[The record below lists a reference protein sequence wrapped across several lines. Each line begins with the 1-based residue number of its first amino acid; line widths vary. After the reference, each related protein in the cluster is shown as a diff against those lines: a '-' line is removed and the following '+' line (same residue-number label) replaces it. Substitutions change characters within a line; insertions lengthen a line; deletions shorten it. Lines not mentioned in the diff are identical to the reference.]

1 MAMTM
6 FSLMALQLLSPALS
20 LKGWRSS
27 LNSHGWM
34 RPYSRLGGLSA
45 HPERD
50 RGFVGFDELRKL
62 EDRCSALSKQES
74 SFLLSFYSPTLKSFK
89 LLPDTSPHRVSITS
103 TCMVLT
109 AMLLNPENWRDSA
122 RWEDEGQSQISLK
135 AIVNTLQTAN
145 WTFDAFQLP
154 VLVSTLIRLKSVD
167 VKDPKYV
174 QAVMT
179 LLEQRSRISQHRNQS
194 TSAYLR
200 LQNARALLL
209 VVESGYVPY
218 ELKGTHKIGYALER
232 ASLVAFDEMCRQLAF
247 FNSGDLT
254 NFDPVI
260 LNFVTLTYFET
271 SQSLFLKSFAR
282 GVIPPTEMKL
292 IKSALAIIF
301 GVQRL
306 DGTWQKGEPIF
317 KIGSSKGDIGNNY
330 VFFFDILG
338 CMLGTMAEREPNL
351 FAPYIPEIE
360 RCLTWAETN
369 ILQEMMAEDC
379 DTFGR
384 CYGSIVKGWRS
395 NHLGTGGAISWC
407 TAQVFIALSG
417 LRKLLKTLITNSI
430 LAGAKVHSSMV

>member
-1 MAMTM
+1 MSQAY
-6 FSLMALQLLSPALS
+6 ADRQQEEVV
-20 LKGWRSS
+20 SS
-27 LNSHGWM
+27 VVS
-34 RPYSRLGGLSA
+34 
-45 HPERD
+45 
-50 RGFVGFDELRKL
+50 FDDLRKL
-62 EDRCSALSKQES
+62 EDRCSELSRQES
-74 SFLLSFYSPTLKSFK
+74 KFLLSFYSPTLRSFK
-89 LLPDTSPHRVSITS
+89 LFPDSSTFRVSITS

-109 AMLLNPENWRDSA
+109 AMLLSPENWRDSA
-122 RWEDEGQSQISLK
+122 RWEDEAPGQISVK
-135 AIVNTLQTAN
+135 AIVSTLNTAN
-145 WTFDAFQLP
+145 WTYDAFQLP

-167 VKDPKYV
+167 VKDPRYV
-174 QAVMT
+174 RAVMT
-179 LLEQRSRISQHRNQS
+179 LLDQRSRISQHRNQN

-209 VVESGYVPY
+209 VVENGYVPF

-254 NFDPVI
+254 NFDPVV
-260 LNFVTLTYFET
+260 LTFVTLTYFET

-292 IKSALAIIF
+292 IKAALRIIF

-330 VFFFDILG
+330 VFFFDLLG
-338 CMLGTMAEREPNL
+338 CMLGPMAEKEPNL
-351 FAPYIPEIE
+351 FAPYISEIE

-369 ILQEMMAEDC
+369 VLQEMMAEDC

-384 CYGSIVKGWRS
+384 CYGAIVKGR
-395 NHLGTGGAISWC
+395 
-407 TAQVFIALSG
+407 QKALSY
-417 LRKLLKTLITNSI
+417 
-430 LAGAKVHSSMV
+430 